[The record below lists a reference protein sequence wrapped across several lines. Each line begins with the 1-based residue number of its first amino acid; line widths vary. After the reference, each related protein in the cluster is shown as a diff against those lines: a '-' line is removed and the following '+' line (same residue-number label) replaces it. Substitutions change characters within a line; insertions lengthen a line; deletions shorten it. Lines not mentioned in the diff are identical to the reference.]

1 MGTQYTLGDT
11 DKEMYQKLVKIS
23 GVAMPRSVIGEENSH
38 RALN

>member
-1 MGTQYTLGDT
+1 MIQHAQFL
-11 DKEMYQKLVKIS
+11 MYQKLVKIS